1 MWNFICI
8 FARKIFNYMPMNN
21 RNTVQLNSFVGYLGN
36 SSATGLK
43 NQMKESKASER
54 KTTQQSLFFH
64 LLFLCALLMI
74 TSCSGS
80 RQYDFKSSEDALKQY
95 QAFFQ
100 TMKGHSDSDA
110 EHLADFIN
118 QWHEYG
124 DTVLNYIRKDPSFN
138 AHSGLSM
145 KYDLISDSIRTELLG
160 MTGNCTL
167 SDVAYVKLHTSLY
180 KDNKELGSLKENAIK
195 FFATLDQSPWKFTEP
210 WSTIQSSC

>member
-1 MWNFICI
+1 
-8 FARKIFNYMPMNN
+8 
-21 RNTVQLNSFVGYLGN
+21 
-36 SSATGLK
+36 
-43 NQMKESKASER
+43 
-54 KTTQQSLFFH
+54 
-64 LLFLCALLMI
+64 MI

-180 KDNKELGSLKENAIK
+180 KDNKELGSLKENATK
-195 FFATLDQSPWKFTEP
+195 FFATLDKSPAYDLEVHRAFANYSRFLLTTKSQGIKSRKELVAFLHEEDRHFRTFLAPISMNVHPSE
-210 WSTIQSSC
+210 